1 MFLLVQK
8 KMQSNLQN
16 KQVLLVGNP
25 NVGKSTIFNALCNK
39 NQKTGNYAGV
49 TVASHSGFYTYNN
62 EEVEVIDLP
71 GSYSI
76 YPSSE
81 DEAIFTKFL
90 IEEQHNYSGVVYVLD
105 SMNLKRGLLLFQQIQ
120 DLGIPL
126 ILVANQ
132 LDEAERRGTSINF
145 DELSKEL
152 GVKIIKSNAKE
163 KIGLEDLREAIY
175 QNEFQKSEKVSFE
188 IPMEQRAVVHK
199 IASQT
204 HEKNPYKVWTLLSSE
219 TYLGKLDTL
228 DDKLNEN
235 DTKCIVPKRLQTQET
250 IRRYQNIDKTVQKV
264 VSKTPQFKELFTE
277 KLDKLLVHK
286 FWGYVIFGAILLL
299 IFQLV
304 FFMAEYPMNWI
315 DSGFVWLSEFAKNTL
330 PEGPLNSLISD
341 GIIPGLGGIIIFA
354 PQIGI
359 LLYFLYL
366 LEDSGYM
373 SRVIFLMDRF
383 LKPFG
388 LNGKSIVPLISGV
401 ACAIPAIMSTRN
413 IENVKER
420 LITILVTPFMTCSAR
435 LPVYSIIIAL
445 VIPAKKFLGIDY
457 RAIALLVMYLLGFV
471 TALLSSLI
479 LKKVIRQNYK
489 SFLIMDLP
497 PYKMP
502 LFGYDFKLMLEKVWD
517 FITGAGKVIFA
528 VSVILWALS
537 YIGPK
542 QNENQIVATDVHLD
556 HSYLAKL
563 GRGIEPV
570 VAPLGYDWKMG
581 VSVISSFAA
590 REVFVGT
597 MSTLYSLD
605 DDVPEQKIL
614 EKMRTDVKSNGEK
627 VFSFATGISI
637 LIYYA
642 FAMQCISTIAV
653 VYRETKSWKWT
664 LIQLVGMTGLAY
676 IVAMA
681 AYQFFK

>member
-1 MFLLVQK
+1 
-8 KMQSNLQN
+8 MQSNLQN

-39 NQKTGNYAGV
+39 NQKTGNYSGV
-49 TVASHSGFYTYNN
+49 TVASHSGFYTYKN

-145 DELSKEL
+145 DELSEEL

-517 FITGAGKVIFA
+517 FITGAGKVILA

-614 EKMRTDVKSNGEK
+614 EKMRTDVKPNGEK